1 MPHKFPT
8 ITEIAALIRD
18 LKRSYRPGNEGL
30 DLTVSTDAKSRNY
43 GWQTGDNSFTGGA
56 YSYPHWAV
64 VTVFP
69 RTNSRQLA
77 REIIGQWRDLTEWQ
91 A

>member
-1 MPHKFPT
+1 MRKFPT

-18 LKRSYRPGNEGL
+18 LKTSYRPSADGL

-43 GWQTGDNSFTGGA
+43 GWQTGDNGFTGGA
-56 YSYPHWAV
+56 YGYPHWAV
-64 VTVFP
+64 VTLYG
-69 RTNSRQLA
+69 RSNSRLIA
-77 REIIGQWRDLTEWQ
+77 REIVNQWRDLTEWQ